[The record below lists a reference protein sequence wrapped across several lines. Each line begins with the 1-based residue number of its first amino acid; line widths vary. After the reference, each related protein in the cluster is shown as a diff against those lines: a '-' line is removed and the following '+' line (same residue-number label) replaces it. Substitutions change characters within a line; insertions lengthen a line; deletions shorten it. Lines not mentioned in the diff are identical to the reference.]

1 MAALAGFKF
10 NDCDMRY
17 ENITTFSGISWRS
30 DMGSRCEVSLAE
42 EREELCWMCWHQV
55 NVGVR
60 TLVMAPNP
68 WNGDGGSI
76 CGICG
81 ELGIDSMPHTLR
93 ALGHLSPMCQPSERT
108 VSSDGSLM
116 TRKLIYSV
124 TCHSSHSF
132 LWICFDWVVTAHV
145 HNYWSHVAGGKKKVW
160 VKTINNQL

>member
-42 EREELCWMCWHQV
+42 EREELCWHQV

-81 ELGIDSMPHTLR
+81 ELGIDSIAACHTHWEPSASVTHVPAIREDCELWR
-93 ALGHLSPMCQPSERT
+93 QFNDKKVNLFCHLSLFPLLLVNLLWLGCD
-108 VSSDGSLM
+108 SS
-116 TRKLIYSV
+116 RP
-124 TCHSSHSF
+124 
-132 LWICFDWVVTAHV
+132 
-145 HNYWSHVAGGKKKVW
+145 
-160 VKTINNQL
+160 

>member
-1 MAALAGFKF
+1 MKEWHGVTLRGVTCRGAWRVVLDVLASSE
-10 NDCDMRY
+10 C
-17 ENITTFSGISWRS
+17 
-30 DMGSRCEVSLAE
+30 RCEDSCHGPKPLEWRQWQYLRHLWRA
-42 EREELCWMCWHQV
+42 RHRQH
-55 NVGVR
+55 
-60 TLVMAPNP
+60 
-68 WNGDGGSI
+68 S
-76 CGICG
+76 
-81 ELGIDSMPHTLR
+81 SMPHTLR